1 MEKMR
6 VCINTYPTA
15 YITPGGGEVQLR
27 KTYES
32 LLDLSCDVT
41 LYNQWQPNLD
51 DVDIV
56 HFFSVYGG
64 SLSFAK
70 TVKDLGKKLLV
81 SPVIWLDDF
90 SKYPMGEIREI
101 LELADLILPNSQ
113 MEADM
118 LMSKLGIPGEK
129 FHVVYNAIEPRAYEN
144 IDKNLFSC
152 KYGLN
157 RYLLNVGN
165 IEPRKNQLN
174 LIRAVRNID
183 MLLVIIGHVRDE
195 EYAARCWQE
204 MQEGQVMMLD
214 PLPHNSQLLLSAYAG
229 AEAFVLPST
238 LETPG
243 LAALEAVAAGCPRLA
258 ITPIGSTQEYF
269 GKNAHYI
276 ENVNDFKSIAETL
289 ERCLTGKVISV
300 KAVDS
305 VLHKYTW
312 KNAASQTLAAYEK
325 VMAMTP
331 LAPVDIYGNG
341 IKPGFGWYEL
351 EFDGERHFRWLS
363 QEAVMSVDTKF
374 KSWQIR
380 CDIPC
385 TTEIKIDD
393 GNWQEYCAGEHTLTG
408 FCKQENGEVRI
419 KVRDV
424 LKVSGECR
432 NLAIK
437 VFSAKGTE

>member
-1 MEKMR
+1 MLKIS
-6 VCINTYPTA
+6 INTYPTA

-27 KTYES
+27 KTYEA
-32 LLDLSCDVT
+32 LLDLPCDVT
-41 LYNQWQPNLD
+41 LYNQWQPQLD

-64 SLSFAK
+64 SLPFAK
-70 TVKDLGKKLLV
+70 TVKDLGKKLVV

-144 IDKNLFSC
+144 IDKNLFSR
-152 KYGLN
+152 KYGLK

-174 LIRAVRNID
+174 LIRAIRNMD
-183 MLLVIIGHVRDE
+183 MPLVIIGHVRDE
-195 EYAARCWQE
+195 AYAARCRQE
-204 MQEGQVMMLD
+204 MQEGQVMMID
-214 PLPHNSQLLLSAYAG
+214 PMPHNSKLLLSAYAG
-229 AEAFVLPST
+229 AEVFVLPST

-258 ITPIGSTQEYF
+258 ITSIGSTQEYF
-269 GKNAHYI
+269 GENAHYI
-276 ENVNDFKSIAETL
+276 KNVNDSKSIAETI
-289 ERCLTGKVISV
+289 ERCLKGAVISA
-300 KAVDS
+300 KAVDTL
-305 VLHKYTW
+305 LHKYTW
-312 KNAASQTLAAYEK
+312 QNAASQTFAAYEK
-325 VMAMTP
+325 VMTMEQVSVP
-331 LAPVDIYGNG
+331 DIYGEG
-341 IKPGFGWYEL
+341 IEPVSGWYDL
-351 EFDGERHFRWLS
+351 EFDGKRHFRWLS
-363 QEAVMSVDTKF
+363 QKAVMNVDTKF
-374 KSWQIR
+374 KSWQIC

-385 TTEIKIDD
+385 TTAIKIDN

-408 FCKQENGEVRI
+408 AYEQENGEVTI
-419 KVRDV
+419 KVRDA
-424 LKVSGECR
+424 LIVSGERR

-437 VFSAKGTE
+437 MFSVKGID